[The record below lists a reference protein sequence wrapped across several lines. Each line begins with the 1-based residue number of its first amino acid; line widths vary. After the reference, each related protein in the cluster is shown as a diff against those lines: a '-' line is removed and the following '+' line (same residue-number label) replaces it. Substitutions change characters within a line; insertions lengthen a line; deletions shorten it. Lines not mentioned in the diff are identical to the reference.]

1 VNDALWHALQSIV
14 SGTTAWD
21 SFRQQ
26 PEKLLALVEYIAH
39 TPDSIPTRKEMP

>member
-1 VNDALWHALQSIV
+1 VNDTLWHALQSIA

-39 TPDSIPTRKEMP
+39 TPEDMPAGKELP